1 MSRLAKK
8 IVLSLSVLVFA
19 YVAMGYV
26 LGKTNDDKTYRSLT
40 VFGEVLEHIQH
51 DYVEDPNMR
60 QVETGALHGLLDS
73 LDPQSSYLSA
83 REYSD
88 YKSKVDNESK
98 GGSGLELSKR
108 FGYIAV
114 ISVMPDSP
122 AQKANI
128 RTGDLLESIAGFT
141 TRQMA
146 IGQAQVLLS
155 GEPGTA
161 VKVSVIHRGGGEA
174 QDLDL
179 VLARV
184 PAPKLLEDK
193 LNGDVAYLR
202 VPTFDRGITAQIRE
216 RLLQMEK
223 QGAHKLILDLRD
235 CARGQM
241 QEGVSTAQLFLPSGN
256 ITTLRGQTVTSQTFS
271 ADPSKVVWKQP
282 MTVLISTG
290 TAGPAEV
297 VASAIA
303 DNKRGETV
311 GTTTFGTASE
321 QKVIPLDD
329 GAALILTVANYFTPG
344 GKSIPADGVV
354 PQVEV
359 RPALDDSGAISQ
371 DQATPQPGQLPSVDD
386 PVMKKAIDILQSGGA
401 AKHAA
406 LKKSLEMFRSEARK
420 RAA

>member
-40 VFGEVLEHIQH
+40 VFSEVLEHIQH

-60 QVETGALHGLLDS
+60 QVETGAMHGLLES

-83 REYSD
+83 REYAD
-88 YKSKVDNESK
+88 YKNKLGNEVKASA
-98 GGSGLELSKR
+98 GLELSKR

-114 ISVMPDSP
+114 VAVLPDSP

-128 RTGDLLESIAGFT
+128 RGGDLLESIAGFT

-146 IGQAQVLLS
+146 VGQAQVLLS

-161 VKVSVIHRGGGEA
+161 VKASVIHRGGGEA
-174 QDLDL
+174 QEVDLI
-179 VLARV
+179 LAKV
-184 PAPKLLEDK
+184 PAPKLIEDK
-193 LNGDVAYLR
+193 MVGDIVYLR
-202 VPTFDRGITAQIRE
+202 VPTFDRGVTGQIRDK
-216 RLLQMEK
+216 LIQMDH

-235 CARGQM
+235 CARGQVA
-241 QEGVSTAQLFLPSGN
+241 EGVSTAQLFLPSGN
-256 ITTLRGQTVTSQTFS
+256 ITTVRGQTVSSQTFA
-271 ADPSKVVWKQP
+271 ADPSKVVWNQP
-282 MTVLISTG
+282 VAVLISTG
-290 TAGPAEV
+290 TAGPAEI

-303 DNKRGETV
+303 DNHRGQTI

-321 QKVIPLDD
+321 QKVIPMDD

-344 GKSIPADGVV
+344 GKSIPADGVA
-354 PQVEV
+354 PSVEV
-359 RPALDDSGAISQ
+359 RPSLDDLGSQ
-371 DQATPQPGQLPSVDD
+371 NPEQAAPQPGQPPSPDD
-386 PVMKKAIDILQSGGA
+386 PVVKKAIEILQGA
-401 AKHAA
+401 AQ
-406 LKKSLEMFRSEARK
+406 R